1 MKWGGPVMT
10 RSRLFCNSSIIRQNL
25 RQYGWIGI
33 LYTLALL
40 FQLPLQIFM
49 NGDPLA
55 EPSEIDNLFNLGA
68 DIAPFLLVFPITT
81 GLFLSRYLQSKGS
94 SDLMHSLP
102 LRRSY
107 LLSSY
112 TLSGLLLLLPPIWI
126 TSVVTVLVRPLEG
139 NMYIYQGAEVWQW
152 CLTLTVLTLFLF
164 AFTVFVGIC
173 VGQTI
178 LQGVVTIILLVL
190 PAAILQFIG
199 MHLSRYLYGYP
210 GGMGSRTDTTDWA
223 PMLRVVDMS
232 YKPFSHTE
240 LSVYALLS
248 AAFLTLSF
256 VLYRKRHSE
265 KASHAMAFTYFNP
278 LFKAGVMLC
287 SMLLALSYFGS
298 IKQGTGWIIGSVA
311 AGGVIGYIL
320 VEMVLRKTWHILNRK
335 LPLELAVYSI
345 LLGLLLYVPVSG
357 LTGYETRVPANEK
370 VNAVFAGGNY
380 DELTQRPYGAKN
392 TAPAEEAEIYSKD
405 PKYIE
410 AVTALHH
417 AVVTA
422 KPGQSNTMWDYGYPS
437 RYRFTLLYQL
447 KNGGTLKRT
456 YLVPSV
462 GFEPELKA
470 VMGHVDYK
478 RVRYQISQMNKNA
491 ESIRVSN
498 LNKAFSISDPQEVKE
513 FKDILTRE
521 VLNMSYEDRV
531 SDQRSRASIRV
542 LQKPDQ
548 DGNQAH
554 FSYEWYP
561 SYHELGA
568 WLEQKGYA
576 DKVRITAADVRSAE
590 MFIDMNHSKLPPG
603 RMYDPET
610 RLELARSEKRAVMV
624 TDKTLIND
632 ILEHRRNYNRREGAY
647 AVKIV
652 YKNDSS
658 SYISL
663 DEQEMSPAL
672 KALLP

>member
-1 MKWGGPVMT
+1 MT

-40 FQLPLQIFM
+40 FILPLQLFI
-49 NGDPLA
+49 NGEGLK
-55 EPSEIDNLFNLGA
+55 EPVVLEGLFDLGM
-68 DIAPFLLVFPITT
+68 DIPVILIPFPIIT

-102 LRRSY
+102 LRRSH

-126 TSVVTVLVRPLEG
+126 TSVVTMLVRPLES
-139 NMYIYQGAEVWQW
+139 NMYIYHGAEVWQW

-164 AFTVFVGIC
+164 AFTMFVGIC
-173 VGQTI
+173 TGQTI
-178 LQGVVTIILLVL
+178 LQGVVTLILLVL
-190 PAAILQFIG
+190 PAAMLMFID
-199 MHLSRYLYGYP
+199 MHLNRYLYGYP
-210 GGMGSRTDTTDWA
+210 DSIGSRESLKDWA
-223 PMLRVVDMS
+223 PMLRIADMS
-232 YKPFSHTE
+232 YSPFSPTE
-240 LSVYALLS
+240 LWVYALLF

-265 KASHAMAFTYFNP
+265 KAGQAMAFTYFDP

-298 IKQGTGWIIGSVA
+298 IKQGTGWIVGSVV

-320 VEMVLRKTWHILNRK
+320 VEMVLRKTWHILSRK

-357 LTGYETRVPANEK
+357 LTGYETRVPASGK
-370 VNAVFAGGNY
+370 VSAVFAGGNY
-380 DELTQRPYGAKN
+380 ADLMQRPFGAQSA
-392 TAPAEEAEIYSKD
+392 APAEEVDIYSKD
-405 PKYIE
+405 AKYIE

-422 KPGQSNTMWDYGYPS
+422 KPDQGQAMWDYVYLP
-437 RYRFTLLYQL
+437 RHPFTLSYQL
-447 KNGGTLKRT
+447 KSGGTLMRT
-456 YLVPSV
+456 YLVPSA

-470 VMGHVDYK
+470 VMGHADYK
-478 RVRYQISQMNKNA
+478 RERYQISRMNKNI
-491 ESIRVSN
+491 ESIRMSN
-498 LNKAFSISDPQEVKE
+498 LDKAFSISDPQEVKE
-513 FKDILTRE
+513 FKDILIRE
-521 VLNMSYEDRV
+521 LLNMSYKDQV
-531 SDQRSRASIRV
+531 SDQRSRASIQV
-542 LQKPDQ
+542 IQKPDQ
-548 DGNQAH
+548 NGFQAQYTY
-554 FSYEWYP
+554 SWYP
-561 SYHELGA
+561 TYHELGA
-568 WLEQKGYA
+568 WLEQEGYA
-576 DKVRITAADVRSAE
+576 DKVKITVADVVSAE
-590 MFIDMNHSKLPPG
+590 MFRDMNHNKLPPG

-624 TDKTLIND
+624 TDKTLING
-632 ILEHRRNYNRREGAY
+632 ILEHRRNYNRREGGY

>member
-1 MKWGGPVMT
+1 MT

-40 FQLPLQIFM
+40 FILPLQLFV
-49 NGDPLA
+49 NGERLK
-55 EPSEIDNLFNLGA
+55 EPVVLEGLFDLGM
-68 DIAPFLLVFPITT
+68 DIAAILIPFPIIT

-94 SDLMHSLP
+94 SDLIHSLP
-102 LRRSY
+102 LRRSH

-126 TSVVTVLVRPLEG
+126 TSVVTMLVRPLES
-139 NMYIYQGAEVWQW
+139 NMYIYHGAEVWQW

-164 AFTVFVGIC
+164 AFTMFVGIC
-173 VGQTI
+173 TGQTI
-178 LQGVVTIILLVL
+178 LQGVVTLILLVL
-190 PAAILQFIG
+190 PAAMLMFID
-199 MHLSRYLYGYP
+199 MHLNRYLYGYP
-210 GGMGSRTDTTDWA
+210 DGVGARADITDWA
-223 PMLRVVDMS
+223 PLLRIVDIS
-232 YKPFSHTE
+232 YNPFSHTE
-240 LSVYALLS
+240 LWVYALLS

-265 KASHAMAFTYFNP
+265 KAGQAMAFTYFNP

-298 IKQGTGWIIGSVA
+298 IKQGTGWIVGSVA

-320 VEMVLRKTWHILNRK
+320 VEMVLRKSWHILNRK

-357 LTGYETRVPANEK
+357 LTGYETRVPASGK
-370 VNAVFAGGNY
+370 VSAVFAGGNY
-380 DELTQRPYGAKN
+380 DELTQRPYGANN
-392 TAPAEEAEIYSKD
+392 TPLAEEAEVYSKD

-422 KPGQSNTMWDYGYPS
+422 KPGQDDLMWNYEYPT

-456 YLVPSV
+456 YLVPTV

-498 LNKAFSISDPQEVKE
+498 LNKAFSISDPQEVRE

-548 DGNQAH
+548 YGNQAY

-576 DKVRITAADVRSAE
+576 DKVRITAADVLSAE
-590 MFIDMNHSKLPPG
+590 MFIDMDHSKLPPG

-624 TDKTLIND
+624 TDKTLING
-632 ILEHRRNYNRREGAY
+632 ILEHRRNYNRREGEY

-652 YKNDSS
+652 YKNGSS
-658 SYISL
+658 NYISL
-663 DEQEMSPAL
+663 NQQEMAPAL

>member
-1 MKWGGPVMT
+1 MKWGMPVMT
-10 RSRLFCNSSIIRQNL
+10 RSRLFFNSSIIRQNL
-25 RQYGWIGI
+25 RQHGWIGI

-40 FQLPLQIFM
+40 FILPLQLFIES
-49 NGDPLA
+49 DRLK
-55 EPSEIDNLFNLGA
+55 EPVVLDGLFNLGM
-68 DIAPFLLVFPITT
+68 DIAVILIPFPIIT

-102 LRRSY
+102 LRRSH

-126 TSVVTVLVRPLEG
+126 TSVVTMLVRPLEG

-173 VGQTI
+173 VGQTV
-178 LQGVVTIILLVL
+178 LQGVVTLILLVL
-190 PAAILQFIG
+190 PAAILMFID
-199 MHLSRYLYGYP
+199 MHLNRYLYGYP
-210 GGMGSRTDTTDWA
+210 GGMGARADMTEWA
-223 PMLRVVDMS
+223 PILRIADMS
-232 YKPFSHTE
+232 FKPFGQTE
-240 LSVYALLS
+240 LWVYALLS
-248 AAFLTLSF
+248 ASFLTLSF
-256 VLYRKRHSE
+256 VLYCKRHSE
-265 KASHAMAFTYFNP
+265 KAGQAMAFTYFDP

-287 SMLLALSYFGS
+287 SMLLVLSYFGS
-298 IKQGTGWIIGSVA
+298 IKQGTGWIIGSVV
-311 AGGVIGYIL
+311 AGGIIGYIV
-320 VEMVLRKTWHILNRK
+320 VEMLLRKTWHILNRK

-357 LTGYETRVPANEK
+357 LTGYETRVPANDK
-370 VNAVFAGGNY
+370 VSAVFAGGNY
-380 DELTQRPYGAKN
+380 EDLMERPYNAPN
-392 TAPAEEAEIYSKD
+392 TAPAEEADIYSKD
-405 PKYIE
+405 TKYIE

-422 KPGQSNTMWDYGYPS
+422 KPGQSNTMWDSVYLS
-437 RYRFTLLYQL
+437 RHRFTLSYQL
-447 KNGGTLKRT
+447 KSGGMLMRT
-456 YLVPSV
+456 YMVPSA

-478 RVRYQISQMNKNA
+478 RVRYRISQMNKNA
-491 ESIRVSN
+491 ESIQMSN
-498 LNKAFSISDPQEVKE
+498 LDKAFSISDPQEVKE
-513 FKDILTRE
+513 FKDILIRE
-521 VLNMSYEDRV
+521 VLNMSYEDQV

-542 LQKPDQ
+542 IQKPDKY
-548 DGNQAH
+548 GNHAY
-554 FSYEWYP
+554 FTYDWYP

-603 RMYDPET
+603 LMYDPET

-624 TDKTLIND
+624 TDKTLING
-632 ILEHRRNYNRREGAY
+632 ILEHRRNFNRREGAY

-652 YKNDSS
+652 YKNNSS